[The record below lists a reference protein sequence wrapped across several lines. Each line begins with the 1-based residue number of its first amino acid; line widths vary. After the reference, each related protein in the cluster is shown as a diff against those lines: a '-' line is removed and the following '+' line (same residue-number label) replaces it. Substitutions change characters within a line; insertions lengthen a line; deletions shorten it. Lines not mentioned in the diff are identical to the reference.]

1 MKTTVIYR
9 GEAVDV
15 PSFHAERLVRN
26 GVAKLPK
33 VKASSSTPSASGADP
48 TATPAEPAAGDAA
61 AQEPKADRRYNRRDM
76 KAQN

>member
-9 GEAVDV
+9 GEAVEV

-33 VKASSSTPSASGADP
+33 VKAPSSTPGAP
-48 TATPAEPAAGDAA
+48 GAEPPATAAETAA
-61 AQEPKADRRYNRRDM
+61 DDGTAQEPKAGRRYNRRDM
-76 KAQN
+76 KAQD

>member
-9 GEAVDV
+9 GEAVEV

-33 VKASSSTPSASGADP
+33 VKASSSTPGAAAAELP
-48 TATPAEPAAGDAA
+48 AAAAEPAADDAT
-61 AQEPKADRRYNRRDM
+61 AQEPKAARRYNRRDM
-76 KAQN
+76 KAQD